1 MCNNC
6 KCDFDEP
13 RKKRTSY
20 EAEFGVAHLFP
31 DTTNCYIQVCPMC
44 GSDDIEELT
53 MCRYCHQW
61 VREEDLDM
69 IEGIENLNFACPRCQ
84 EIYGSQNSAK

>member
-6 KCDFDEP
+6 KYEFDEP

-20 EAEFGVAHLFP
+20 EAEYGVSHLFP
-31 DTTNCYIQVCPMC
+31 SSTICDVMVCPMC

-69 IEGIENLNFACPRCQ
+69 IDTGNINFACPRCQ
-84 EIYGSQNSAK
+84 EIYGSQNNAK